1 MPTPTLTQIK
11 ASAGSGKTYTLTRRF
26 LSLLA
31 GARDEDGRACAL
43 AVEGGHCWPDIL
55 AVTFTNKAAS
65 EMKERVIRLLKEHAL
80 ADPAKAG
87 KDGRDGAWPPARAAR
102 WVDIILRRYGALNI
116 RTIDS
121 LLTMLVRLAA
131 LELSLPPD
139 FEPSFSPDEYF
150 EPLYDLILDR
160 ARRGDVQLRDDV
172 RDACR
177 LLLFHTDLKGFT
189 VGAGLRMRL
198 SQLLQLHLAEGGMS
212 GPDLFNAGPDPFNG
226 GPDPFDESPGIP
238 HRGGLPDVDTDALAA
253 KLVAIHAD
261 MQDATAT
268 LSRILAEEQLSA
280 AATLHKFLDK
290 CGENSAFSPLS
301 KSVYLEKG
309 GLDDCL
315 LKASKGKGSDDA
327 RAAFGAWR
335 DACNDFAVRGRLIQ
349 RALQV
354 APLAGLARA
363 MAAHLPDFQRREG
376 KLPQPLIP
384 LHARDVLQG
393 EFGVSEAFCRMGTR
407 LAHILIDEFQ
417 DTSRDQWAAIEPL
430 AVECLSR
437 GGGLTWVG
445 DVKQAIYGWRGGDS
459 ALFDDILASPALT
472 AIVPDP
478 RQETLPRNWRSR
490 AAIVQH
496 NNTVFA
502 QLDDPLRARG
512 VLSAMLGDKTPDH
525 VLDEA
530 AASVARAFTGA
541 AQEVPDRDSAQ
552 GGLVRIVPLHGED
565 NGDLRDKVRQQL
577 RTLFLDDLAARRP
590 WRDVAVLVRKN
601 DESALV
607 ASWLM
612 DWGVPVV
619 TENSLRLAD
628 HPLVTQTVALLAF
641 LDYPPNALAL
651 WEVLT
656 GAELFGDI
664 SGLSDR
670 TLRDWLADRC
680 ARPVDDPRGG
690 KGLLADF
697 RAAFPVAWETWLAPF
712 YARAGL
718 MGPYDT
724 VREIFERFR
733 VAQRHPEDIG
743 YVRRFLEVVHN
754 GESRGLTSLATFLE
768 FWVESGGEEKVPMP
782 EAMDAVRVMTM
793 HKSKGLEFPV
803 VVIPFHHQPD
813 RTDPPLVVTE
823 LDGQPLLAP
832 LCPEMGDRY
841 HRAQA
846 AAAAE
851 KLHLLYVGWT
861 RPVDELHAY
870 ITSTPFA
877 ERSSSLL
884 AGVRALLTG
893 CNIDTAQ
900 EYVSGA
906 GSRTG
911 ETDAQAAAARKAPQD
926 DAAAQTTPCDAS
938 QTLPG
943 SLPPPTPAPKRGP
956 SPDQAPAP
964 TPEHAPDQPSA
975 AAPWR
980 PMQWLPRLKIFRN
993 QLEEFTFTERR
1004 RGMLV
1009 HACLEQLRLTG
1020 SPDQDAA
1027 RAVAHGMRAFPL
1039 PVPEPEATANE
1050 LTAMLAW
1057 LAALPQAAHWF
1068 THGVPEQSI
1077 MDAQGSIH
1085 RTDLMVDDGKTCTV
1099 VEWKTGR
1106 PSDDHVAQVRRYLGL
1121 LADAAG
1127 RGPAGVR
1134 GVLVYLDGRTVQ
1146 PVGLRTADATPQPAP
1161 PLNDVNEGHRP

>member
-31 GARDEDGRACAL
+31 GARDEDGRACSL

-80 ADPAKAG
+80 ADPAQAR
-87 KDGRDGAWPPARAAR
+87 KDGGDGAWPPARAAR

-160 ARRGDVQLRDDV
+160 ARRGDAQLRDDV

-189 VGAGLRMRL
+189 VGAGLRVRL

-212 GPDLFNAGPDPFNG
+212 GPDPLNAGPA
-226 GPDPFDESPGIP
+226 PFDADAP
-238 HRGGLPDVDTDALAA
+238 RGGLPDVDTDALAA

-280 AATLHKFLDK
+280 AANLHKFLDK
-290 CGENSAFSPLS
+290 CAENSAFSPLS
-301 KSVYLEKG
+301 KSAYLEKG

-327 RAAFGAWR
+327 RAAFDAWR

-363 MAAHLPDFQRREG
+363 MATHLPDFQRREG

-384 LHARDVLQG
+384 LHARDVLNG

-407 LAHILIDEFQ
+407 LAHVLIDEFQ

-478 RQETLPRNWRSR
+478 QRETLPRNWRSR
-490 AAIVQH
+490 AAIVRH

-530 AASVARAFTGA
+530 AASVARAFAGA

-552 GGLVRIVPLHGED
+552 GGLVRIVPVHGED

-577 RTLFLDDLAARRP
+577 RALFMDDLAARRP

-601 DESALV
+601 DESAQV

-656 GAELFGDI
+656 GVELFGGI
-664 SGLSDR
+664 SGLSDHA
-670 TLRDWLADRC
+670 LRDWLADRC
-680 ARPVDDPRGG
+680 ARPADDPRGG

-697 RAAFPVAWETWLAPF
+697 RATFPVAWETWLAPF

-754 GESRGLTSLATFLE
+754 AESRGLTSLATFLE

-813 RTDPPLVVTE
+813 RTDPPLVVAE

-841 HRAQA
+841 HHAQA

-870 ITSTPFA
+870 VTSTPFA

-893 CNIDTAQ
+893 CAIDTGQ
-900 EYVSGA
+900 EYVAGVVPPARATDAHA
-906 GSRTG
+906 GSDTEDTR
-911 ETDAQAAAARKAPQD
+911 EAPRDEAAAQAAPPDAPQ
-926 DAAAQTTPCDAS
+926 AV
-938 QTLPG
+938 
-943 SLPPPTPAPKRGP
+943 PAPLP
-956 SPDQAPAP
+956 SPARAPAP
-964 TPEHAPDQPSA
+964 GPLPGHAAAHAPDLPSP

-1020 SPDQDAA
+1020 TPDQDAA

-1039 PVPEPEATANE
+1039 PVPDPEATANE

-1085 RTDLMVDDGKTCTV
+1085 RTDLMVDDGETCTV

-1121 LADAAG
+1121 LAEATG

-1134 GVLVYLDGRTVQ
+1134 GVLVYLDGRTVR
-1146 PVGLRTADATPQPAP
+1146 PVALRTADAAPQNDAP
-1161 PLNDVNEGHRP
+1161 QNDANEGHRP

>member
-1 MPTPTLTQIK
+1 MPMPTLTQIK

-31 GARDEDGRACAL
+31 DARDEDGRACAL

-80 ADPAKAG
+80 ADPVQAR
-87 KDGRDGAWPPARAAR
+87 KDGNNGAWPPARAAR

-160 ARRGDVQLRDDV
+160 ARRGDTQLRDDV

-212 GPDLFNAGPDPFNG
+212 A
-226 GPDPFDESPGIP
+226 PDPFDADAP
-238 HRGGLPDVDTDALAA
+238 RGGLPDVDTDALAA

-261 MQDATAT
+261 MQDATAS

-290 CGENSAFSPLS
+290 CAENSAFSPLS

-327 RAAFGAWR
+327 RAAFDDWR
-335 DACNDFAVRGRLIQ
+335 DACTDFAMRGRLIQ

-384 LHARDVLQG
+384 LHARDVLNG

-407 LAHILIDEFQ
+407 LAHVLIDEFQ

-459 ALFDDILASPALT
+459 ALFDDILSSPALT

-478 RQETLPRNWRSR
+478 KQETLPRNWRSR

-512 VLSAMLGDKTPDH
+512 VLSAMLGDKTPTH

-530 AASVARAFTGA
+530 SASVARAFAGA
-541 AQEVPDRDSAQ
+541 AQGVPDRASAQ
-552 GGLVRIVPLHGED
+552 GGLVRIVPVHGED

-577 RTLFLDDLAARRP
+577 RALFMDDLAARRP

-656 GAELFGDI
+656 GAELFGGV

-670 TLRDWLADRC
+670 ALRDWLADRC
-680 ARPVDDPRGG
+680 ARPADDPRGG

-697 RAAFPVAWETWLAPF
+697 RTTFPVAWETWLAPF

-754 GESRGLTSLATFLE
+754 AESRGLTSLATFLE

-841 HRAQA
+841 HHAQA

-870 ITSTPFA
+870 VTSTPFA
-877 ERSSSLL
+877 ERSSSML
-884 AGVRALLTG
+884 AGVRALLAG
-893 CNIDTAQ
+893 CAIDTGQ
-900 EYVSGA
+900 EYVAGVVPLALEASRQDTARAVPQQEENGQDAPPAWSGA
-906 GSRTG
+906 TL
-911 ETDAQAAAARKAPQD
+911 APQ
-926 DAAAQTTPCDAS
+926 
-938 QTLPG
+938 
-943 SLPPPTPAPKRGP
+943 
-956 SPDQAPAP
+956 PD
-964 TPEHAPDQPSA
+964 T
-975 AAPWR
+975 APWR

-1020 SPDQDAA
+1020 TPDQDAA

-1039 PVPEPEATANE
+1039 PVPEPEATAHE
-1050 LTAMLAW
+1050 LTAMLTW

-1085 RTDLMVDDGKTCTV
+1085 RTDLMVDDGETCTV

-1121 LADAAG
+1121 LSEATG
-1127 RGPAGVR
+1127 RGPTGVR
-1134 GVLVYLDGRTVQ
+1134 GVLVYLDGRTVR
-1146 PVGLRTADATPQPAP
+1146 PVELRTNDAP
-1161 PLNDVNEGHRP
+1161 PRKDAPRNDPSEGHRP

>member
-31 GARDEDGRACAL
+31 GARDEDRRACAL
-43 AVEGGHCWPDIL
+43 AAEGGHCWPDIL

-80 ADPAKAG
+80 ADPAKTA
-87 KDGRDGAWPPARAAR
+87 KDGGDSSGAAWPPARAAR

-150 EPLYDLILDR
+150 DPLYDLVLDR

-177 LLLFHTDLKGFT
+177 LLLFHTDFEGFT
-189 VGAGLRMRL
+189 VGDRLRGIL
-198 SQLLQLHLAEGGMS
+198 SKLLQRHLAE
-212 GPDLFNAGPDPFNG
+212 
-226 GPDPFDESPGIP
+226 
-238 HRGGLPDVDTDALAA
+238 GGLPDVDTDALAA

-261 MQDATAT
+261 MRNATGT
-268 LSRILAEEQLSA
+268 LVRILGEEQLA
-280 AATLHKFLDK
+280 VAVHFGNFLGK
-290 CGENSAFSPLS
+290 CTACDVFAKPPESS
-301 KSVYLEKG
+301 YLQKG

-315 LKASKGKGSDDA
+315 LKKSKGVASDDA
-327 RAAFGAWR
+327 RAAFAAWR
-335 DACNDFAVRGRLIQ
+335 DAFADFAGRGRLIQ

-354 APLAGLARA
+354 VPLAGLARA
-363 MAAHLPDFQRREG
+363 VAAQLPDFQRREG

-384 LHARDVLQG
+384 LHARDILNN

-472 AIVPDP
+472 AIVPTPERD
-478 RQETLPRNWRSR
+478 TLPRNWRSR
-490 AAIVQH
+490 VAIVQH
-496 NNTVFA
+496 NNMVFA

-512 VLSAMLGDKTPDH
+512 VLSAMLGEKTPTH

-530 AASVARAFTGA
+530 AASVAQAFTGA
-541 AQEVPDRDSAQ
+541 AQGVPDRPDAQ

-577 RTLFLDDLAARRP
+577 RALFLDDLAARRP

-656 GAELFGDI
+656 GAELFGGA

-670 TLRDWLADRC
+670 ALRDWLAERS
-680 ARPVDDPRGG
+680 ARATDDPRGG

-697 RAAFPVAWETWLAPF
+697 RATFPVAWETWLAPF

-754 GESRGLTSLATFLE
+754 AESRGLTSLATFLE

-813 RTDPPLVVTE
+813 RTDPPLVVAE

-870 ITSTPFA
+870 VTSTPFA

-893 CNIDTAQ
+893 CGIDTEQ
-900 EYVSGA
+900 EYVTGA
-906 GSRTG
+906 VPPAQEA
-911 ETDAQAAAARKAPQD
+911 ETPSDATPEVPQD
-926 DAAAQTTPCDAS
+926 MEDARAVPHAAPDGPQTTPPA
-938 QTLPG
+938 
-943 SLPPPTPAPKRGP
+943 TP
-956 SPDQAPAP
+956 
-964 TPEHAPDQPSA
+964 HAPPAQSPEQLPD

-1020 SPDQDAA
+1020 NPEQDAA
-1027 RAVAHGMRAFPL
+1027 RAVGHGMRAFPL
-1039 PVPEPEATANE
+1039 PVPEPEATARE

-1085 RTDLMVDDGKTCTV
+1085 RTDLMVDDGETCTV

-1121 LADAAG
+1121 LAEATG
-1127 RGPAGVR
+1127 RGSAGVR
-1134 GVLVYLDGRTVQ
+1134 GVLVYLDGRTVR
-1146 PVGLRTADATPQPAP
+1146 PVELRATDAAPHSDAP
-1161 PLNDVNEGHRP
+1161 PNDANEGHRP

>member
-26 LSLLA
+26 LALLA
-31 GARDEDGRACAL
+31 DARDEDGRACAL

-80 ADPAKAG
+80 ADPAQAG
-87 KDGRDGAWPPARAAR
+87 KGDDGAWPPARAAR

-160 ARRGDVQLRDDV
+160 ARRGDAQLRDDV

-189 VGAGLRMRL
+189 VGTGLRMRL

-212 GPDLFNAGPDPFNG
+212 APG
-226 GPDPFDESPGIP
+226 PFDEDA

-253 KLVAIHAD
+253 KLVAIHTD
-261 MQDATAT
+261 MRDATAA

-280 AATLHKFLDK
+280 AANLYKFLDK
-290 CGENSAFSPLS
+290 CAENGAFSPLS
-301 KSVYLEKG
+301 KSAYLEKG

-315 LKASKGKGSDDA
+315 LKKSKGIASDEA
-327 RAAFGAWR
+327 RAAFDAWR

-384 LHARDVLQG
+384 LHARDVLNG

-472 AIVPDP
+472 AIVPTPKRD
-478 RQETLPRNWRSR
+478 TLPRNWRSR
-490 AAIVQH
+490 VAIVQH
-496 NNTVFA
+496 NNLVFA

-512 VLSAMLGDKTPDH
+512 VLSAMLGDKTPGH

-530 AASVARAFTGA
+530 AASVARAFAGA
-541 AQEVPDRDSAQ
+541 AQGVPDRTSAQ
-552 GGLVRIVPLHGED
+552 GGLVRMVPVAGED
-565 NGDLRDKVRQQL
+565 NADLRDKVRQQL
-577 RTLFLDDLAARRP
+577 RALFLDDLAARRP

-656 GAELFGDI
+656 GEELLGGV
-664 SGLSDR
+664 SGLSGR
-670 TLRDWLADRC
+670 TLRDWLADRS
-680 ARPVDDPRGG
+680 ARAADDPRGG

-697 RAAFPVAWETWLAPF
+697 RATFPAAWETWLAPF

-754 GESRGLTSLATFLE
+754 AESRGLTSLATFLE
-768 FWVESGGEEKVPMP
+768 FWTESGGEEKVPMP

-870 ITSTPFA
+870 VTSTPFA
-877 ERSSSLL
+877 EKNSSLL

-893 CNIDTAQ
+893 CGIGTEQ
-900 EYVSGA
+900 EYVTGA
-906 GSRTG
+906 VPPARETG
-911 ETDAQAAAARKAPQD
+911 AQGEAEAQAVPPD
-926 DAAAQTTPCDAS
+926 VPDA
-938 QTLPG
+938 
-943 SLPPPTPAPKRGP
+943 PPPPSPLP
-956 SPDQAPAP
+956 SPDQS
-964 TPEHAPDQPSA
+964 PDQSPDT
-975 AAPWR
+975 APWR

-1039 PVPEPEATANE
+1039 PVPEPEATARE

-1085 RTDLMVDDGKTCTV
+1085 RTDLMVDDGQTCTV

-1121 LADAAG
+1121 LAEAAG
-1127 RGPAGVR
+1127 RGPGGVR
-1134 GVLVYLDGRTVQ
+1134 GVLVYLDGRVVR
-1146 PVGLRTADATPQPAP
+1146 PVELPAAPLPGTTSAGTTPAGTTP
-1161 PLNDVNEGHRP
+1161 EGHRP

>member
-31 GARDEDGRACAL
+31 DARDEDGRACAL

-80 ADPAKAG
+80 ADPVQAR
-87 KDGRDGAWPPARAAR
+87 KDGGDGAWPPARAAR

-212 GPDLFNAGPDPFNG
+212 GPAPFNG

-253 KLVAIHAD
+253 KLVAVHAD
-261 MQDATAT
+261 MQDTTAT

-290 CGENSAFSPLS
+290 CSENSAFSPLS

-327 RAAFGAWR
+327 RAAFDDWR

-384 LHARDVLQG
+384 LHARDVLNG

-478 RQETLPRNWRSR
+478 EQETLPRNWRSR

-512 VLSAMLGDKTPDH
+512 VLSAMLGDKTPTH

-530 AASVARAFTGA
+530 AASVARAFAGA
-541 AQEVPDRDSAQ
+541 AQGIPDRDSAQ
-552 GGLVRIVPLHGED
+552 GGLVRIVPVHGED

-577 RTLFLDDLAARRP
+577 RALFLDDLAARRP

-656 GAELFGDI
+656 GVELFGSI

-670 TLRDWLADRC
+670 ALRDWLADRC
-680 ARPVDDPRGG
+680 ARPADDPRGG
-690 KGLLADF
+690 KGLLAGF

-754 GESRGLTSLATFLE
+754 AESRGLTSLATFLE

-813 RTDPPLVVTE
+813 RTDPPLVVAE

-841 HRAQA
+841 HQAQA

-870 ITSTPFA
+870 VTSTPFA

-893 CNIDTAQ
+893 CDIDTAQ
-900 EYVSGA
+900 EYVAGVVPPAREATQEDTARAVPQQEENGQDAPPASSGA
-906 GSRTG
+906 T
-911 ETDAQAAAARKAPQD
+911 
-926 DAAAQTTPCDAS
+926 
-938 QTLPG
+938 
-943 SLPPPTPAPKRGP
+943 PTPQ
-956 SPDQAPAP
+956 PD
-964 TPEHAPDQPSA
+964 

-1020 SPDQDAA
+1020 TPDQDAA

-1039 PVPEPEATANE
+1039 PVPDPEATANE

-1085 RTDLMVDDGKTCTV
+1085 RTDLMVDDGETCTV

-1121 LADAAG
+1121 LAEATG
-1127 RGPAGVR
+1127 RGPGGVR

-1146 PVGLRTADATPQPAP
+1146 PVALRTADAVPQNDAP
-1161 PLNDVNEGHRP
+1161 QNDANEGHRP